1 MTNDVDDL
9 GVQHVTNQQ
18 QLVLFQR
25 NLTAADQKP
34 VQRSDVAQLDLGAL
48 KSGHGR
54 PRHQIHDSAT
64 RADGQPVH
72 HRMLDTEPGGEVA
85 QLPDDTT
92 VGSPHILTSLAT
104 EDQHERSLGQPV
116 AVGPA
121 TRGAAPVAADEE
133 VGVHVGP

>member
-1 MTNDVDDL
+1 
-9 GVQHVTNQQ
+9 
-18 QLVLFQR
+18 
-25 NLTAADQKP
+25 
-34 VQRSDVAQLDLGAL
+34 
-48 KSGHGR
+48 
-54 PRHQIHDSAT
+54 
-64 RADGQPVH
+64 
-72 HRMLDTEPGGEVA
+72 MLDTEPGGEVA

-92 VGSPHILTSLAT
+92 VGIPHILTSLAA